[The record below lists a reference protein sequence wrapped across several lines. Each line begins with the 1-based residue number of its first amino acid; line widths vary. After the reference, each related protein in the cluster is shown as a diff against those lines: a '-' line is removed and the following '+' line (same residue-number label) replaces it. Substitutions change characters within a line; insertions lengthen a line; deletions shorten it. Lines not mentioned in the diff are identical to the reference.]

1 MTQPPSENNTT
12 NTSFTVTSS
21 EIGHALQ
28 SLSAHLTDIKKIG
41 NEIEVSG
48 AKMETLMT
56 RRDQGFQV
64 MSQQEMVDRLLDQAG
79 AQKDTNA
86 RYDNMTASSS
96 PSRSL
101 EVNAPELVPRSRLAD
116 SPTLKEGSADLRE
129 VYKYSG
135 SLSNR
140 YATN

>member
-1 MTQPPSENNTT
+1 M
-12 NTSFTVTSS
+12 NTSFTVTSP

-28 SLSAHLTDIKKIG
+28 SLSAYLTNIKRIA

-48 AKMETLMT
+48 AKMETLMI
-56 RRDQGFQV
+56 RRDQGVQV
-64 MSQQEMVDRLLDQAG
+64 MSQQEIVDRLLSQAG

-101 EVNAPELVPRSRLAD
+101 EVNT
-116 SPTLKEGSADLRE
+116 PTLKEGSADMRE
-129 VYKYSG
+129 AYIYSG
-135 SLSNR
+135 SLSDR
-140 YATN
+140 YATDQRLKSLY